1 MIKFPKETNMEG
13 LKELALSLLYL
24 DIQKTRFSPIVVS
37 HPFTSTGTTAQVI
50 NGEIRM
56 LNLVESEEDLNT
68 WRKGMTDIINETD
81 KPYSL
86 YFLINKPYAL
96 AFVKF
101 AIPYLSQKDFSSLL
115 SDAWIRT
122 EMPSNDSNFKPS
134 EFIKLFKNAEKE
146 SLMDAEELQQ
156 YNELPDTVSVYRGV
170 KSDRPNKVL
179 QLSWTLDP
187 DKAEWFAKRFDED
200 GVVYEATIDKKNI
213 LALFSR
219 RGEAEIIVDLDYLR
233 DSAEYDI
240 PSEDMSQLQ

>member
-24 DIQKTRFSPIVVS
+24 DIQKTDFSPIVVT
-37 HPFTSTGTTAQVI
+37 HPFTNTGLTAQLI

-56 LNLVESEEDLNT
+56 LNLMDNEDDLEIWQNSLEN
-68 WRKGMTDIINETD
+68 IINEAK
-81 KPYSL
+81 KPYDI

-101 AIPYLSQKDFSSLL
+101 AMPYLSQKDFSTLL
-115 SDAWIRT
+115 SDAWVRT

-134 EFIKLFKNAEKE
+134 EFIKLFKSADKIY
-146 SLMDAEELQQ
+146 LMDTNELQQ
-156 YNELPDTVSVYRGV
+156 YAELPDTVTIYRGV
-170 KSDRPNKVL
+170 KSNRPNKVL

-219 RGEAEIIVDLDYLR
+219 RGESEIIVDLDYLN
-233 DSAEYDI
+233 DLSQYDL
-240 PSEDMSQLQ
+240 PSEALSQMQ

>member
-1 MIKFPKETNMEG
+1 MTKFPKETNMEG

-24 DIQKTRFSPIVVS
+24 DIQKTKFSPMVVS
-37 HPFTSTGTTAQVI
+37 HPFTNNGITAQIV
-50 NGEIRM
+50 NGEVKT
-56 LNLVESEEDLNT
+56 LNIFENKDDLNT
-68 WRKGMTDIINETD
+68 WRKGMEDIINKTD

-96 AFVKF
+96 VFVKF
-101 AIPYLSQKDFSSLL
+101 AMPYLSQKDFSSLL
-115 SDAWIRT
+115 SDAWTRT

-134 EFIKLFKNAEKE
+134 EFIKLFKSADKRF
-146 SLMDAEELQQ
+146 LMETDELQQ
-156 YNELPDTVSVYRGV
+156 YEELPDTVTVYRGV

-219 RGEAEIIVDLDYLR
+219 RDESEIIVDLDYLR
-233 DSAEYDI
+233 DLTEYEI
-240 PSEDMSQLQ
+240 PSEDMSQVQ